1 MNAVMFYSFHE
12 QEEQVVI
19 FIWNADS
26 IISFWFDLKRFP
38 PLPLKTHYKDINQ
51 LESTLKELKG
61 SGVINLT
68 NRWTASTRVKT
79 TQKLNKSN
87 DI

>member
-26 IISFWFDLKRFP
+26 IISF
-38 PLPLKTHYKDINQ
+38 
-51 LESTLKELKG
+51 
-61 SGVINLT
+61 
-68 NRWTASTRVKT
+68 
-79 TQKLNKSN
+79 
-87 DI
+87 